1 MYDNPRHIKD
11 HRVNARFN
19 DDEIEAI
26 SQVAGLT
33 GLQKSTLVRQ
43 ATLRFI
49 EELRAEL
56 KGEFDRDYTNLK
68 DAG

>member
-1 MYDNPRHIKD
+1 MYDDPKHIKD
-11 HRVNARFN
+11 NRVNARFN
-19 DDEIEAI
+19 DEELEAI
-26 SQVAGLT
+26 NIVATLT

-49 EELRAEL
+49 EELKAEL

>member
-1 MYDNPRHIKD
+1 MYDNPKHIKD
-11 HRVNARFN
+11 QRINARFN

-26 SQVAGLT
+26 NSVASLT

-49 EELRAEL
+49 EELKAEL
-56 KGEFDRDYTNLK
+56 KGEFDRDFTNIK

>member
-1 MYDNPRHIKD
+1 MYDDPRNIKD

-19 DDEIEAI
+19 DDEIAAI
-26 SQVAGLT
+26 TSVASLT

-49 EELRAEL
+49 EELKAEL
-56 KGEFDRDYTNLK
+56 KGEFDRDFTNIK

>member
-1 MYDNPRHIKD
+1 MYENPKHIKD
-11 HRVNARFN
+11 NRVNARFN
-19 DDEIEAI
+19 DEELEAI
-26 SQVAGLT
+26 NIVATLT

-49 EELRAEL
+49 EELKAEL

>member
-1 MYDNPRHIKD
+1 MYDNPKHIKD
-11 HRVNARFN
+11 NRVNARFN

-26 SQVAGLT
+26 NLVASLT
-33 GLQKSTLVRQ
+33 GVQKSTLVRQ

-49 EELRAEL
+49 EELKAGIKE
-56 KGEFDRDYTNLK
+56 EFDADYTNLK

>member
-1 MYDNPRHIKD
+1 MYDDPRNIKD
-11 HRVNARFN
+11 NRVNARFN
-19 DDEIEAI
+19 DDEIAAI
-26 SQVAGLT
+26 NSVASLT

-49 EELRAEL
+49 EELKAEL
-56 KGEFDRDYTNLK
+56 KGEFDRDHTNLK

>member
-1 MYDNPRHIKD
+1 MYDNPKHIKD
-11 HRVNARFN
+11 NRVNARFS
-19 DDEIEAI
+19 DDELEAI
-26 SQVAGLT
+26 IQVAGLT

-49 EELRAEL
+49 EELKAEL
-56 KGEFDRDYTNLK
+56 KREFDADFTNLK